1 MEHEE
6 WGEVAAHARL
16 VLEENSTLLRQQE
29 LQREQVK
36 EMRREHQAIGRLQ
49 KEQGWGRN
57 K

>member
-36 EMRREHQAIGRLQ
+36 EMRREHQAIGWLQ

>member
-16 VLEENSTLLRQQE
+16 VLEENSPLLRQQE

-36 EMRREHQAIGRLQ
+36 EMRREHQAIGQLQ

>member
-29 LQREQVK
+29 LQREQAK
-36 EMRREHQAIGRLQ
+36 EMRREHQAIGWLQ

>member
-36 EMRREHQAIGRLQ
+36 EMRREHQAIGQLK

>member
-36 EMRREHQAIGRLQ
+36 EMRREHQAIGQLQ

>member
-29 LQREQVK
+29 LQREQAK
-36 EMRREHQAIGRLQ
+36 EIRREHQAIGRLQ
-49 KEQGWGRN
+49 KEQGWERN